1 MRGKYVPLRP
11 CSFTSPRAAQHPA
24 MHVAAERSQASLP
37 WVTRSCGGLA
47 VRMFN
52 ERHACPT
59 PTLLVVKGFSQRRPL
74 ISFYSIAALYIHP
87 SSDTTIDLLLQM
99 GGTKAI
105 MPNQHIDQVIEAM
118 KSSQA
123 VLATLSEDNARLKE
137 VSTFAYHTGAADF
150 PVFSSTKPIYRCE
163 L

>member
-1 MRGKYVPLRP
+1 
-11 CSFTSPRAAQHPA
+11 
-24 MHVAAERSQASLP
+24 
-37 WVTRSCGGLA
+37 
-47 VRMFN
+47 MFN

-123 VLATLSEDNARLKE
+123 VLTTLSEDNARLKE
-137 VSTFAYHTGAADF
+137 EVSAFAHHTADADSRAC
-150 PVFSSTKPIYRCE
+150 SSMKPINLCE